1 MSRCGWLVQ
10 DLDVSAPPNAPLLF
24 AVAIDDPY
32 EAERIVACRLKR
44 HASLAATLMQLPVG
58 FLKKL
63 DLEPGQFAMLER
75 QKGP

>member
-1 MSRCGWLVQ
+1 MSGCGWLVQ

-44 HASLAATLMQLPVG
+44 NVSIAATLMQLPGG
-58 FLKKL
+58 FIKKL
-63 DLEPGQFAMLER
+63 HLAPGQFAMLD
-75 QKGP
+75 GHTAL